1 MENGYVEVL
10 RNSDELTEA
19 IEKVGYE
26 MSNDD
31 EPMLRSLL
39 RAILSSDIYKEYME
53 FPATDLR
60 ADCEFWK
67 DIFRNVVF
75 VNPDFLEVLE
85 ERSVFWNDDLEILS
99 SFVIKGINRIASGVT
114 DSVVLPMYK
123 DDEDSCFGAELFTA
137 AVKNKITYR
146 EYIDEVLGQDPLGI
160 GAPGVYGHRGD
171 HNGLGRDPEFPG
183 NSSECILQR
192 IYRDRQILQHGQERP
207 VCERHPRQY
216 RQEAA
221 GGGKTA

>member
-1 MENGYVEVL
+1 MEVL

-146 EYIDEVLGQDPLGI
+146 EYIDEVLDKTLWESERLAYMDIVVITTALAEILNFPAIPLNVSFNEYIEIAKSYSTAKSGQFVNGILGNI
-160 GAPGVYGHRGD
+160 VKK
-171 HNGLGRDPEFPG
+171 
-183 NSSECILQR
+183 LQ
-192 IYRDRQILQHGQERP
+192 E
-207 VCERHPRQY
+207 E
-216 RQEAA
+216 
-221 GGGKTA
+221 GKLLK